1 MSNSLY
7 KIINKFNN
15 YDWSDLQPIKDYL
28 LKGIFP
34 RFRTNA
40 QRYRFIQK
48 YKDFIVKNNKIIY
61 KPLNLEVIP
70 NDKKDETLKDF
81 YDGFKASGTG
91 KTNFYKKI
99 YNSCIY
105 KSFCYSKKSNFPK

>member
-1 MSNSLY
+1 MSNNLY

-28 LKGIFP
+28 LNGILP

-40 QRYRFIQK
+40 LKNRFIEK
-48 YKDFIVKNNKIIY
+48 YKDFIVKNNKIYY

-70 NDKKDETLKDF
+70 SDQRDKTLKDF
-81 YDGFKASGTG
+81 YDGFNYAVK
-91 KTNFYKKI
+91 FYFSI
-99 YNSCIY
+99 LIN
-105 KSFCYSKKSNFPK
+105 

>member
-1 MSNSLY
+1 MSNNLY

-70 NDKKDETLKDF
+70 NDKKDE
-81 YDGFKASGTG
+81 
-91 KTNFYKKI
+91 
-99 YNSCIY
+99 
-105 KSFCYSKKSNFPK
+105 P